1 MGTEVQRANACAV
14 KTAKPR
20 WLAPSGLHYQQTS
33 VGNIDMTSLAIA
45 DRTINVPFHG
55 ASLYVVNHNGEPYTP
70 MKPIVEGMGMDWMG
84 QYTKLKQRFSSTIEE
99 ISMVAADGK
108 TRKMICLALRKLAG
122 WLNTISPNKVRPEI
136 RDRVIQYQDECDDV
150 LYEYWTK
157 GQVVNPRKA
166 VKTQP
171 GKITA
176 DQQFAIKELVMSRGQ
191 ALPKEKQA
199 KAIITM
205 WSSLKSHFGISYK
218 EIDADQ
224 FNEAISLVARLPLEG
239 ELITASEVSQ
249 TDEQI
254 SSEMLAA
261 IMAAIRSQNQSYCY
275 PLKPAY
281 QEHIHCPEGVA
292 SLTERSCL
300 MDLLNELQ
308 HNGNNVDAPT
318 AELATLFCY
327 VKGVRRA
334 LGDIAAHSQYV
345 LKQVNDF

>member
-1 MGTEVQRANACAV
+1 
-14 KTAKPR
+14 
-20 WLAPSGLHYQQTS
+20 
-33 VGNIDMTSLAIA
+33 MTSLAIA

-70 MKPIVEGMGMDWMG
+70 MKLIVEGMGLDWKS
-84 QYTKLKQRFSSTIEE
+84 QLTKLKSRFRTCVVEITMQLPGDSQRRSVVC
-99 ISMVAADGK
+99 M
-108 TRKMICLALRKLAG
+108 ALRKLAG
-122 WLNTISPNKVRPEI
+122 WLQTISPNKVRPEI
-136 RDRVIQYQDECDDV
+136 RDRVIQYQEECDDV

-157 GQVVNPRKA
+157 GEVKNPRKA
-166 VKTQP
+166 VKTAP

-191 ALPKEKQA
+191 SLPKDKQK

-261 IMAAIRSQNQSYCY
+261 IMAAIRSQKQSYCY

-300 MDLLNELQ
+300 MDLLTELQ

-334 LGDIAAHSQYV
+334 LGDIATHSQYV